1 MARIKKS
8 EIDALANPSFAR
20 EQTML
25 TRLLTAAKSFYQNPQ
40 NVQAFEAWKKQKEAI
55 HNDAN
60 HLNA

>member
-25 TRLLTAAKSFYQNPQ
+25 TRLLTAAKCFYQNPK
-40 NVQAFEAWKKQKEAI
+40 NIQAFEAWQKQKEATNNGTTHI
-55 HNDAN
+55 
-60 HLNA
+60 NA